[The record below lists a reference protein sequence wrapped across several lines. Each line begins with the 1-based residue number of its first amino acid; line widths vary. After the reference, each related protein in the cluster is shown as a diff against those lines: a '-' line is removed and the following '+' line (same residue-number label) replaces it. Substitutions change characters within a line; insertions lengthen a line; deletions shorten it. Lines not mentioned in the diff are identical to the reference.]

1 MHLSSDDPLLAALIF
16 FGKLHSR
23 AVNAAGAVQGLPLVD
38 GRLTPSLFPRVASR
52 CGFES
57 RLVHRSLKGIHPA
70 TLPVV
75 LILHDNE
82 AVVLTSLPKKGD
94 AEMIVLS
101 SGSGVQKISRGELE
115 KAYSGIAI
123 FVKPS
128 YEFEK
133 RSDFNA
139 KTLGKNWFWGT
150 LWRFKSFY
158 ARVCLSSLVI
168 NILAL
173 ASSIFVM
180 NVYDRVVPNEAV
192 DTLYVLA
199 IGVLIA
205 YLFEFGLKTLRTFFV
220 DRAGHRIDL
229 ILGSEIYSRILG
241 MRYNDRPASSG
252 ALASQARSYESL
264 REFFTSATVAALA
277 DLPFVVIFAGVIFLL
292 GGFFVAIPVLTGLA
306 LAFLVGVLM
315 QIPINRAVAQSYH
328 SSNQRQALFVEGIQA
343 LEQIKATRSESE
355 MQARMEETLH
365 VSSKAE
371 VKSRG
376 YSHLAMNLT
385 SLFQSLVST
394 AIIIAAFYQVS
405 EEKMTM
411 GAMIACVM
419 LSGRAMAPMALVASL
434 LTRLQQS
441 RRSLMGLNQIMEM
454 PVERDER
461 GARYLSV
468 QSFQPDLRL
477 ENLRFAY
484 SPDSQPVLD
493 GINLS
498 IKAGERVAILGRVG
512 SGKSSLLRMLM
523 GLQSPSDGLISIS
536 GIDIRQFDPADLRRR
551 VGYVS
556 QDLRLLYG
564 SLRSN
569 LKAGCPWVD
578 DAALLKAI
586 ETVGLAGFIRS
597 LPRGIDQPV
606 SEGGQSLSGGQR
618 QSIAIARALIEE
630 PELLIFDEPTSAMDQ
645 QSEMYFLGKLDQYLR
660 EDPLRTLVVA
670 THKRSVLAI
679 VNRVVVIENGKVVAD
694 GPKDEVIRQEA
705 RQAAAAAEPANVNR
719 TSASRT
725 LAELGL
731 PS

>member
-1 MHLSSDDPLLAALIF
+1 MHPTSDDPLLAALIF

-23 AVNAAGAVQGLPLVD
+23 AVNAAGAVQGLPLMD
-38 GRLTPSLFPRVASR
+38 GILTPSLFPRAAAR

-57 RLVHRSLKGIHPA
+57 RLVRRSLKGIHPA
-70 TLPVV
+70 TLPVI
-75 LILHDNE
+75 LILNGNE
-82 AVVLTSLPKKGD
+82 AVVLTSLPKKGN
-94 AEMIVLS
+94 AEIIVLS
-101 SGSGVQKISRGELE
+101 SGSGVQMISRNDLE
-115 KAYSGIAI
+115 SAYSGIAI
-123 FVKPS
+123 FVKPT

-133 RSDFNA
+133 RADFNA
-139 KTLGKNWFWGT
+139 KTLKKNWFWGT
-150 LWRFKSFY
+150 LWRFRSFY
-158 ARVCLSSLVI
+158 ARVCVSSVVI
-168 NILAL
+168 NVLAL
-173 ASSIFVM
+173 ASSVFVM
-180 NVYDRVVPNEAV
+180 NVYDRVVPNQAV
-192 DTLYVLA
+192 DTLFVLA
-199 IGVLIA
+199 IGVVIA
-205 YLFEFGLKTLRTFFV
+205 YTFELGLKTLRNFFV

-229 ILGSEIYSRILG
+229 ILGSEIFSRILG
-241 MRYNDRPASSG
+241 MRYSDRPASSG
-252 ALASQARSYESL
+252 ALTSQARSYESL

-277 DLPFVVIFAGVIFLL
+277 DLPFVLVFVGVIFLL
-292 GGFFVAIPVLTGLA
+292 GGFLVAMPLIVGLA
-306 LAFLVGVLM
+306 LAIAVGLAM
-315 QIPINRAVAQSYH
+315 QIPINRAVSQSYQ

-365 VSSKAE
+365 VSSRAE

-385 SLFQSLVST
+385 SFLQSLVST
-394 AIIIAAFYQVS
+394 AIVVCAFFQVT

-419 LSGRAMAPMALVASL
+419 LSGRAMGPMALVASL

-454 PVERDER
+454 PVERGDN

-468 QSFQPDLRL
+468 ESFRPDLRV

-484 SPDSQPVLD
+484 SADSQPVLD
-493 GINLS
+493 GISLS

-523 GLQSPSDGLISIS
+523 GLQAPVDGLISVS
-536 GIDIRQFDPADLRRR
+536 GLDIRQLDPADLRRH

-586 ETVGLAGFIRS
+586 EMVGLAGFIRS

-606 SEGGQSLSGGQR
+606 AEGGQSLSGGQR
-618 QSIAIARALIEE
+618 QSIAIARALIES

-645 QSEMYFLGKLDQYLR
+645 QSEMYFLGKLDEYLK
-660 EDPLRTLVVA
+660 EDPLRTLIVA
-670 THKRSVLAI
+670 THKRSVLAV
-679 VNRVVVIENGKVVAD
+679 VNRVIVVENGKIVAD
-694 GPKDEVIRQEA
+694 GPKDEVVRQEQ
-705 RQAAAAAEPANVNR
+705 RQVTPSGPLNPSR
-719 TSASRT
+719 TSVSGT
-725 LAELGL
+725 LADLGL